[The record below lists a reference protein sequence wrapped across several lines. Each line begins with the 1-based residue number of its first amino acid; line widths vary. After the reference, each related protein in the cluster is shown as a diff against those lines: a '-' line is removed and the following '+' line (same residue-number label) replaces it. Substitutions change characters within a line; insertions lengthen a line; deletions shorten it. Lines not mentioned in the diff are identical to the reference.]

1 MPRYSADDHD
11 LHAGAVRR
19 DGITVLRQHFA
30 PALLRTWAEAF
41 APLLDAHLA
50 AQPTGTS
57 SANRGAA
64 RHYVTLPF
72 SGAFADPAVFAD
84 DDLLAI
90 VDRLVGPD
98 PVMCQLATDTPLPGS
113 DYQPLHRD
121 TPPLFPETAMET
133 PPFQLAV
140 NFPLCDVTL
149 DNGPFE
155 TTRGTHLMGRE
166 AALAGIERGAIAVQP
181 VTMALGDVMIR
192 DVRAIH
198 RGTPNRTAVQRP
210 MVVVGYSRRWLL
222 RPEVHIDVPQQVLD
236 GLPHHA
242 RHLLRY
248 NPVVADAA
256 SASAAAPERYQ
267 SFMY

>member
-1 MPRYSADDHD
+1 MPRYSSDQHD
-11 LHAGAVRR
+11 LHASAVRR
-19 DGITVLRQHFA
+19 DGIAILRQHFD
-30 PALLRTWAEAF
+30 PALLRRWADAF
-41 APLLDAHLA
+41 APLLEAHLRQDA
-50 AQPTGTS
+50 G
-57 SANRGAA
+57 ANRGAA

-72 SGAFADPAVFAD
+72 SGLFADPAVFAD
-84 DDLLAI
+84 ADLLAI

-98 PVMCQLATDTPLPGS
+98 PVMCQLATDTPLAGS

-121 TPPLFPETAMET
+121 TPPLFPETGMET

-155 TTRGTHLMGRE
+155 TTRGTHLMARE
-166 AALAGIERGAIAVQP
+166 AALAAIEGGAIPVQP
-181 VTMALGDVMIR
+181 VTMTLGDVMIR

-198 RGTPNRTAVQRP
+198 RGTPNRTATPRP
-210 MVVVGYSRRWLL
+210 MVVMGYSRRWLL
-222 RPEVHIDVPQQVLD
+222 RPEVHIDVPAQVLD
-236 GLPHHA
+236 GLPPRA

-248 NPVVADAA
+248 NPVASAA
-256 SASAAAPERYQ
+256 SAEAAPERYQ

>member
-1 MPRYSADDHD
+1 MPRYSSDQLD

-19 DGITVLRQHFA
+19 DGITVLRQHFD
-30 PALLRTWAEAF
+30 PALLTQWASAF
-41 APLLDAHLA
+41 APLLDEHLRHEA
-50 AQPTGTS
+50 G
-57 SANRGAA
+57 ANRGTA

-72 SGAFADPAVFAD
+72 AGLFADPAVFAD

-98 PVMCQLATDTPLPGS
+98 PAMCQLATDTPLLGS

-140 NFPLCDVTL
+140 NFPLCEVTL
-149 DNGPFE
+149 ENGPFE
-155 TTRGTHLMGRE
+155 TSLGTHLMARE
-166 AALAGIERGAIAVQP
+166 TALAAIERGTIPVKP
-181 VTMALGDVMIR
+181 VTMQLGDVMIR

-198 RGTPNRTAVQRP
+198 RGTPNRTVAPRP
-210 MVVVGYSRRWLL
+210 MVVIGYSRRWLL
-222 RPEVHIDVPQQVLD
+222 RPEVHIDVPAAVLA
-236 GLPHHA
+236 GLPPRA
-242 RHLLRY
+242 RNLLRH
-248 NPVVADAA
+248 NPVV
-256 SASAAAPERYQ
+256 SATPAEPAPERYQ